1 MLLLFI
7 ECAYKLTGLCS
18 FFSVATAP
26 TNGPT
31 DPVADSELIAR
42 NVHAFRARQKAA
54 KGNKKGRVVSGVAS
68 GTEVSGS
75 DTDSTTASAAAAAG
89 KSGKPKK
96 SMRKWDENGAAT
108 TQDDAEQLDFS
119 VGSLAEAQ
127 AKDMVDTKSMG
138 QRGRDGI
145 YEVADY
151 QAATF
156 EDDDDEEEVDYSM
169 TTTTSA
175 PSAFS
180 SFLNKVSSSVGLSAR
195 NLSAEDLQPVLNKM
209 SSQLMEKNVARDV
222 AESIIASVRTSLLGV
237 SVRGPGSSGLN
248 KAVRQALSE
257 SLTRILTPRTP
268 TDILLDIQRKKE
280 PYAITFVGVNG
291 VGKSTN
297 LSKVAF
303 WLLQNHCK
311 VLIAAC
317 DTFRSGAVEQLRVHV
332 RNLRGLN
339 EAGVDGKD
347 KVELYE
353 KGYGKD
359 AAGIARDA
367 LAYGGWPCSFDC
379 DRGAGRVEAC

>member
-1 MLLLFI
+1 MLRHFV
-7 ECAYKLTGLCS
+7 E
-18 FFSVATAP
+18 SVAATSPANNP
-26 TNGPT
+26 

-42 NVHAFRARQKAA
+42 NVHAFRARQKA
-54 KGNKKGRVVSGVAS
+54 KGKKGGRAVSGTAS

-75 DTDSTTASAAAAAG
+75 DTDSTITSTPG
-89 KSGKPKK
+89 KAKPKK
-96 SMRKWDENGAAT
+96 EMRKWNDSGVA
-108 TQDDAEQLDFS
+108 TQDDMEQLDFS
-119 VGSLAEAQ
+119 VGSEDIKAAIG
-127 AKDMVDTKSMG
+127 KDMVDTKSMG

-156 EDDDDEEEVDYSM
+156 EDEDSDEDEIGAA
-169 TTTTSA
+169 TAA

-180 SFLNKVSSSVGLSAR
+180 SFLGKISSTVGLSSR
-195 NLSAEDLQPVLNKM
+195 NLTAEDLQPVLARM
-209 SSQLMEKNVARDV
+209 STQLMEKNVARDV
-222 AESIIASVRTSLLGV
+222 ADSIISSVRTSLLGV

-268 TDILLDIQRKKE
+268 TDILLDIQRKKD
-280 PYAITFVGVNG
+280 PYAMTFVGVNG

-303 WLLQNHCK
+303 WLLQNNCK

-339 EAGVDGKD
+339 EAGADGKD
-347 KVELYE
+347 KIELYE

-359 AAGIARDA
+359 AAGIAKDA
-367 LAYGGWPCSFDC
+367 IAYGTS
-379 DRGAGRVEAC
+379 RERVAASRLS